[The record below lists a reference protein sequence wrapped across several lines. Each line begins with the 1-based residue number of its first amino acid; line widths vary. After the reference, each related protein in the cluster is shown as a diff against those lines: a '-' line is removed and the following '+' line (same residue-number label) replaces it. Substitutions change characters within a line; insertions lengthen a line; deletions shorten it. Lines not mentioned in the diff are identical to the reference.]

1 MNLVK
6 TTFLSSISTFLR
18 ILAGLISTKVIAIIT
33 GPAGVALIGQ
43 FQSFQSIIL
52 NLADFGTKNG
62 IIKYIAEFKE
72 NQEEYPKILSTSFL
86 LSLIS
91 TTIISLLLII
101 FSNSIGQYLFKTNK
115 YAFVFVILAFA
126 IYFYVAKEIFLAAL
140 NGFRQIKKLIATSMI
155 AASIGTIITIILV
168 LRFGL
173 TGALIALI
181 LTQCIGFVIVFCFLR
196 NVDWFRK
203 ENFLKH
209 FDRKSMKRLLAYS
222 FMTLIGILTLE
233 LRQIYLRDY
242 LITKLTLESAGYW
255 QAIWRISQAYI
266 MVITT
271 SLSIYYLPR
280 LSEIKIRS
288 ELRKEVLY
296 GYKIL
301 IPVVLVLSSI
311 VYLFRD
317 LIVKILFSPDFYP
330 VRELFLFQL
339 IGDVFKIASWLL
351 SFIFVAK
358 AMVKEFVITE
368 IIFKITFLAL
378 ALYFIPSSSVKGLTY
393 AYALNYLMYFI
404 TLLFLFR
411 KLMFKS

>member
-1 MNLVK
+1 MNLIK
-6 TTFLSSISTFLR
+6 TTFLSSISTFLG
-18 ILAGLISTKVIAIIT
+18 ILAGLISTKIIAIIT

-52 NLADFGTKNG
+52 NLADVGTKNG

-140 NGFRQIKKLIATSMI
+140 NGFRQIKKLIATRMI
-155 AASIGTIITIILV
+155 ASSIGTIITIILV

-181 LTQCIGFVIVFCFLR
+181 LIQCIGFVIVFCFLR

-203 ENFLKH
+203 ENFFNY
-209 FDRKSMKRLLAYS
+209 FDRKSLKRLLAYS
-222 FMTLIGILTLE
+222 FMTIVGILTLE

-242 LITKLTLESAGYW
+242 LITRLTLESAGYW

-288 ELRKEVLY
+288 ELRKEVLN

-301 IPVVLVLSSI
+301 IPVVLVLSST

-317 LIVKILFSPDFYP
+317 VIVKILFSADFYP

-368 IIFKITFLAL
+368 IIFKITFLSL
-378 ALYFIPSSSVKGLTY
+378 ALYFIPSSGVKGLTY